1 MFWGLSI
8 KKFPRLTCEWVF
20 SIEPD
25 VQARFLLTNLTSD
38 KLSFWI
44 LILTRRY
51 VQTFTTL
58 WFELKILQASSKV
71 AKFTDEERETEL
83 QPLKSSGWTDVEGR
97 DAIYKEFKFK
107 NFNQAFGF
115 MSRVALMS
123 EKMDHHPE
131 WFNVYS
137 RVQVTLS
144 THDCGGLSSKDV
156 KLAKFMDRAASSMW
170 HFWLRNGLIQQML

>member
-1 MFWGLSI
+1 MNFDLEKEVCADI
-8 KKFPRLTCEWVF
+8 Y
-20 SIEPD
+20 
-25 VQARFLLTNLTSD
+25 N
-38 KLSFWI
+38 SF
-44 LILTRRY
+44 
-51 VQTFTTL
+51 F
-58 WFELKILQASSKV
+58 FNLQASPKV

-156 KLAKFMDRAASSMW
+156 KLAKFMDRAASSM
-170 HFWLRNGLIQQML
+170 

>member
-25 VQARFLLTNLTSD
+25 VKAKFLLTSLQISCPFEFWSWQGGMWRHLQLFNLN
-38 KLSFWI
+38 W
-44 LILTRRY
+44 
-51 VQTFTTL
+51 
-58 WFELKILQASSKV
+58 QASPKV

-170 HFWLRNGLIQQML
+170 RF